1 MDNVLTT
8 HMELSLLDEK
18 ELIIRTQNGE
28 ADAFN
33 PIIRKYRQKIY
44 NLIYNRVHNRE
55 SAEDIC
61 QEVFLKAWKGLPN
74 FKGQSGFYS
83 WLYKIAINCSIDFL
97 RKQNKQFIVSWEE
110 LPPNAEDMLQ
120 AIQKYPS
127 LSQIVEKK
135 EFGDILGEA
144 VRQLPSGSTSR
155 LSFALWRGTQNKGY
169 CFALE

>member
-1 MDNVLTT
+1 MGGNMDNVLTT

-61 QEVFLKAWKGLPN
+61 QYL
-74 FKGQSGFYS
+74 Q
-83 WLYKIAINCSIDFL
+83 L
-97 RKQNKQFIVSWEE
+97 RIG
-110 LPPNAEDMLQ
+110 
-120 AIQKYPS
+120 S
-127 LSQIVEKK
+127 L
-135 EFGDILGEA
+135 
-144 VRQLPSGSTSR
+144 
-155 LSFALWRGTQNKGY
+155 N
-169 CFALE
+169 